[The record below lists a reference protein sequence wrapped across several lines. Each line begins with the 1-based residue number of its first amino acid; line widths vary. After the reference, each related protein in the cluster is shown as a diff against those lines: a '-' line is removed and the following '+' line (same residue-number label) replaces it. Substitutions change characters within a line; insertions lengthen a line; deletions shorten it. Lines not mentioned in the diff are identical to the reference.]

1 MKVLIACEM
10 SGIIREAFRKK
21 GHEAWSCDL
30 MDTEIP
36 SKYHIKDDVMKH
48 LNKEWYSL
56 EAHIIKLTK
65 GA

>member
-10 SGIIREAFRKK
+10 SGIIREAFKDK

-36 SKYHIKDDVMKH
+36 IA
-48 LNKEWYSL
+48 E
-56 EAHIIKLTK
+56 KLRKKNTL
-65 GA
+65 

>member
-10 SGIIREAFRKK
+10 SGIIREAFKKK

-36 SKYHIKDDVMKH
+36 SKYHIKDDVMNH
-48 LNKEWYSL
+48 LDQGWDL
-56 EAHIIKLTK
+56 MI
-65 GA
+65 